1 MSVAPG
7 GALSAARISVAVD
20 APSGW
25 RPARWVV
32 PLFGLAALLLVP
44 WIVLLVFALPSTQR
58 AAHWD
63 IAWAGFDVAL
73 ALLLF
78 TVAVAA
84 WRRSPWLEGAA
95 TAAATLLFVDAW
107 FDVLTSSTQ
116 TEFWVSI
123 LEAALVELPLAIL
136 CLLVAR
142 AVERRVA
149 RIGRQ
154 TTEADRDHDR
164 DQRLVRSRD
173 RIEAL
178 GATIVLPS
186 RSVRRRRTS
195 G

>member
-7 GALSAARISVAVD
+7 GTLSAARISVAVD

-123 LEAALVELPLAIL
+123 LEAAFVELPLAIL

-149 RIGRQ
+149 LGGRRA
-154 TTEADRDHDR
+154 TEADRDHDR
-164 DQRLVRSRD
+164 DQPLVGSRD
-173 RIEAL
+173 RIGAL

-186 RSVRRRRTS
+186 RSVPRRRTS